1 MNKKELA
8 YIVYGYIRYK
18 LNRNKVYFH
27 RESPIQLG
35 KA

>member
-1 MNKKELA
+1 MNKKLA
-8 YIVYGYIRYK
+8 YIISKYMQYK